1 MKDNYQ
7 ELFSYMVREHGVT
20 LLLTETQD
28 LVDIVEKTRWIKV
41 EHELPPLKTHVIGYV
56 VNLFGRKQNYVS
68 EVYFSSQQKWL
79 MEENYECTVTHWM
92 PLPEPP
98 EV

>member
-20 LLLTETQD
+20 LLLTEMQD
-28 LVDIVEKTRWIKV
+28 IINVVEKSKWIKI
-41 EHELPPLKTHVIGYV
+41 EDELPPLRTYVIGNV
-56 VNLFGRKQNYVS
+56 VNFGKRKKFVS
-68 EVYFSSQQKWL
+68 EVYFSTDQDWIIDQYDK
-79 MEENYECTVTHWM
+79 CTVTHWM

-98 EV
+98 EE